1 MLTSSGYRE
10 ETSGNAGAVIVGTG
24 IGSVGAGIGVS
35 DSTVSVGSTAG
46 TCVGGGMVSIP
57 TSKVLHPATKID
69 SAPTNKTMDFI
80 EFLDFMINTSSL
92 IDKYRNILF
101 CHKYIKAL
109 LRICLWYVT
118 GL

>member
-1 MLTSSGYRE
+1 
-10 ETSGNAGAVIVGTG
+10 
-24 IGSVGAGIGVS
+24 
-35 DSTVSVGSTAG
+35 
-46 TCVGGGMVSIP
+46 
-57 TSKVLHPATKID
+57 
-69 SAPTNKTMDFI
+69 MDFI

-101 CHKYIKAL
+101 CLKYIKAL